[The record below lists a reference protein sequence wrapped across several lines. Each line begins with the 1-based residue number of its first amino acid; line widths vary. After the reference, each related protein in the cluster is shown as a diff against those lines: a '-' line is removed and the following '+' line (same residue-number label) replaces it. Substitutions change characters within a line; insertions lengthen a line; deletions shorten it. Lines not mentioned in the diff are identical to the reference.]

1 MYTIKPE
8 PASTN
13 LVGSVYRITPALPV
27 GALASPQ
34 QELDAKTAQLVVGRE
49 YIAQISAKL
58 SDNTYVVKLSGQQVQ
73 DLTLKMDLGSQVK
86 LGQTLSLQYMHGNP
100 ALTFMLKQP
109 AVATPLPQTG
119 TAVNLSN
126 AGSLIG
132 QYLQQAQVHQVP
144 TRYEASGV
152 VTRSP
157 LKPELIAQDLKNAI
171 ARTGLFY
178 ESHLQEATQGQHS
191 ISQLKQE
198 PQNQANFSNAA
209 MLFQQLAILE
219 NQRLAWQGEIW
230 AGQKMALDVYAED
243 VPVDADDAAATSEDR
258 PMASELTIDFPHL
271 GKVTAKLS
279 LAGGRMR
286 IQLESDTPQ
295 TATLLQNEKIALA
308 EAVTKNGLALD
319 ALTVRL
325 PS

>member
-13 LVGSVYRITPALPV
+13 LVGSVYRVTPALPV

-58 SDNTYVVKLSGQQVQ
+58 TDSTYVVKLSGQQVQ
-73 DLTLKMDLGSQVK
+73 DLTLKMDLGSQAK
-86 LGQTLSLQYMHGNP
+86 LGQTFSLQYLHGNP
-100 ALTFMLKQP
+100 ALTFALKQAP
-109 AVATPLPQTG
+109 TSTLPQMG
-119 TAVNLSN
+119 SSVNLSN

-132 QYLQQAQVHQVP
+132 HYLQQAEVNQVP
-144 TRYEASGV
+144 TRYEAHGV

-157 LKPELIAQDLKNAI
+157 LKPEQMAQDLKNAI
-171 ARTGLFY
+171 GRTGLFY
-178 ESHLQEATQGQHS
+178 ESHLQEMTHGQQS
-191 ISQLKQE
+191 VAQLKQE
-198 PQNQANFSNAA
+198 PQNQPNFSNAA

-219 NQRLAWQGEIW
+219 NQRIAWQGEVW
-230 AGQKMALDVYAED
+230 AGQKMVLDVYAEEL
-243 VPVDADDAAATSEDR
+243 PVDADDAATALEDR
-258 PMASELTIDFPHL
+258 HMASELTIDFPHL

-286 IQLESDTPQ
+286 IQLESAAPH
-295 TATLLQNEKIALA
+295 TANLMQNEKMVLA

>member
-13 LVGSVYRITPALPV
+13 LVGSVYRITPTLPV
-27 GALASPQ
+27 SALGSPQ

-49 YIAQISAKL
+49 YLAQVSAKL
-58 SDNTYVVKLSGQQVQ
+58 SDTTYIVKVSGQQIQ
-73 DLTLKMDLGSQVK
+73 DLTLKMDLGSQAK
-86 LGQTLSLQYMHGNP
+86 LGQTLSLQYLQANP
-100 ALTFMLKQP
+100 ALTFLLKQTP
-109 AVATPLPQTG
+109 VSMPLPQTG
-119 TAVNLSN
+119 AAVNLSN

-132 QYLQQAQVHQVP
+132 HYLQQAEAHQVP

-152 VTRSP
+152 VTRTP
-157 LKPELIAQDLKNAI
+157 LNPARMAQDLQHAI
-171 ARTGLFY
+171 SRSGLFY
-178 ESHLQEATQGQHS
+178 ESHLQEMTQGQQS
-191 ISQLKQE
+191 VAQLKQE

-219 NQRLAWQGEIW
+219 NQRLSWQGEVW
-230 AGQKMALDVYAED
+230 AGQKMDLDVYAEQR
-243 VPVDADDAAATSEDR
+243 PVDADDAAAAIEDR

-279 LAGGRMR
+279 LTGGRMR
-286 IQLESDTPQ
+286 IQLESATPQ
-295 TATLLQNEKIALA
+295 TAELLQKEKIALA
-308 EAVTKNGLALD
+308 EAVTKHGQALD